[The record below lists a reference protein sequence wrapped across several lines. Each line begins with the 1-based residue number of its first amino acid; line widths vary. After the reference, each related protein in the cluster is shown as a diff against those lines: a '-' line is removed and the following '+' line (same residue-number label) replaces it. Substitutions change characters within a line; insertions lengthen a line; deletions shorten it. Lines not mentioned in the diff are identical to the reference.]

1 MTDAPLPTS
10 LKKRNRAVGLIL
22 LTLILLVF
30 GITIVKI
37 EQAGT
42 HPHPDDAG
50 AVEMGAV
57 HNSPVSPNGQ

>member
-1 MTDAPLPTS
+1 MTPLQ
-10 LKKRNRAVGLIL
+10 KRNRAVGLVL
-22 LTLILLVF
+22 LALIALVF

-42 HPHPDDAG
+42 LAHPMDAG

-57 HNSPVSPNGQ
+57 HGDAPQQ